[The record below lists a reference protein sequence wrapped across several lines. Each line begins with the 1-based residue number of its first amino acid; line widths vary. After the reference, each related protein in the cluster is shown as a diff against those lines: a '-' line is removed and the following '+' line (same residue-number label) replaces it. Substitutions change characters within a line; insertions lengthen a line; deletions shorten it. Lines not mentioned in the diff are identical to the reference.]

1 MCNAS
6 QDDAPSVP
14 DPTAVTGKELEKSRT
29 TRRRILDAARDL
41 LANVGY
47 AKFSTAAVAEGAGLT
62 RPAMLYHF
70 GSRQELLNATIQF
83 LARRRIELF
92 QAAMAEATDRHGD
105 DRIAIR
111 LAAVDITLDHAV
123 LPEHLAFQELVM
135 AARTDPEL
143 AAVVAPAAAYFET
156 MRVRATFHC
165 LPQHMIVP
173 HDFQLVR
180 DVVRLVSEAVTWPH
194 AFTFDKEHRLKALR
208 QFLRLL
214 VASDA
219 GGDFVAA
226 VATSMGDAAT
236 PMPDGADP
244 EAGPTHPSD

>member
-1 MCNAS
+1 
-6 QDDAPSVP
+6 
-14 DPTAVTGKELEKSRT
+14 
-29 TRRRILDAARDL
+29 
-41 LANVGY
+41 
-47 AKFSTAAVAEGAGLT
+47 
-62 RPAMLYHF
+62 
-70 GSRQELLNATIQF
+70 
-83 LARRRIELF
+83 
-92 QAAMAEATDRHGD
+92 
-105 DRIAIR
+105 
-111 LAAVDITLDHAV
+111 
-123 LPEHLAFQELVM
+123 M